1 VRRLATTTRPSKEPP
16 IRTIRIRSVPSKN
29 SRSMIINARI
39 LDGEKI
45 VETKVL
51 IDSGTQG
58 AFIDE

>member
-1 VRRLATTTRPSKEPP
+1 MTRPSKEPP
-16 IRTIRIRSVPSKN
+16 IRTVRIQSVPGRD
-29 SRSMIINARI
+29 SRSIIVDARI
-39 LDGEKI
+39 LDGKKI

>member
-16 IRTIRIRSVPSKN
+16 IRTIRIQSVPGRD
-29 SRSMIINARI
+29 SRSIIVNARI
-39 LDGEKI
+39 LDGKKI

-51 IDSGTQG
+51 IDSGAQG